1 MSDTALITLIVCL
14 SLTIMTVVDT
24 FKGGKK

>member
-1 MSDTALITLIVCL
+1 MSDTVLITLIVCL

-24 FKGGKK
+24 FKGGKR

>member
-1 MSDTALITLIVCL
+1 MSDTVLITLIVCL

>member
-1 MSDTALITLIVCL
+1 MSDTVLITLIICL
-14 SLTIMTVVDT
+14 SLIIMTVVDT